1 MPLSRTARVS
11 QFAPTS
17 ILALGI
23 NQLVDKGYTE
33 NIETILEKMDK
44 EELLKYIIS
53 KYKNKVIQEF
63 DFTPMMEKHMPEVN
77 KLISQY
83 GSDISSSSDNY
94 YLIRENGFVL
104 LSSVLLHIL
113 YDEI

>member
-1 MPLSRTARVS
+1 MNNVETRVKHVA
-11 QFAPTS
+11 FC
-17 ILALGI
+17 LALGI

-33 NIETILEKMDK
+33 NIETIIDKMVNQ
-44 EELLKYIIS
+44 ELLDYIIA

-63 DFTPMMEKHMPEVN
+63 DFTPLMEKHLPEVN

-83 GSDISSSSDNY
+83 GSTILSNSDNY
-94 YLIRENGFVL
+94 YLISNKGLVL
-104 LSSVLLHIL
+104 LNSVLLNIL